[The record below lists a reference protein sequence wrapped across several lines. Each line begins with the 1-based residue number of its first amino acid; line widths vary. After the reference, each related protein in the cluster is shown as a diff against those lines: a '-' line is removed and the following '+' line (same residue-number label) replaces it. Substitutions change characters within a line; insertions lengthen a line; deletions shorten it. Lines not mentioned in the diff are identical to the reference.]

1 MNAVVVIA
9 TYNEREN
16 LPDLAAAIL
25 SDPCY
30 RIIVVDDNSPDGT
43 GQIADSVAAEARGR
57 ITVIHRT
64 GPRGLGRSLIEGLK
78 RALADGADL
87 IFEMDAD
94 FSHDPKYLPAM
105 AAAAADADLVL
116 GSRYLNGVSV
126 VNWPLRRLIL
136 SVFANRYVR
145 AITGLDTHDCTTGYR
160 CWRKDCLASIP
171 LDGVISEGYAF
182 LVETLYL
189 AKRRGWR
196 IREVPIIFVERR
208 KGTSKLSGQV
218 LIESIVLPWRLRL
231 KP

>member
-160 CWRKDCLASIP
+160 CWRKECLASIP